1 MTINPYSIFLPMP
14 TPGHSALYRTPPG
27 RLRSAGDGIP
37 LQSGLFVSLSDE
49 EIRNIA
55 NIIGRGRQI
64 SRGDGLYREKA
75 PFASLYLIRVG
86 HFKTFHVDVNGQQ
99 QITGFPMA
107 GDLLGIDAIAT
118 GFHSVGTVAL
128 EDSLVCEIPY
138 SGLER
143 MFAQMPAL
151 LLNFHRMLSRE
162 IVRGQGA
169 IFSLC
174 KMRAEQRLATF
185 LLDLSSRYGLLGYSP
200 IHFYLRMSRN
210 DIANSLGLTIESIS
224 RLLSQFDTQGLV
236 RLNGRELEI
245 VDMPALQALAKAR

>member
-1 MTINPYSIFLPMP
+1 MP
-14 TPGHSALYRTPPG
+14 TPGHFVFCRTPPG
-27 RLRSAGDGIP
+27 MLSAGGGMPI
-37 LQSGLFVSLSDE
+37 QSGLFISLSDNE
-49 EIRNIA
+49 VGS
-55 NIIGRGRQI
+55 IGKLIGLARQI
-64 SRGDGLYREKA
+64 SRGESLYLEKT

-118 GFHSVGTVAL
+118 GFHSIDAVAL

-138 SGLER
+138 SRLER
-143 MFAQMPAL
+143 MFAQMPVL

-162 IVRGQGA
+162 IVRGHGA
-169 IFSLC
+169 IFALG
-174 KMRAEQRLATF
+174 KMRADQRLATF
-185 LLDLSSRYGLLGYSP
+185 LIDLSSRYGLLGYSP
-200 IHFYLRMSRN
+200 MHFYLRMSRN

-224 RLLSQFDTQGLV
+224 RLLSQFDKQGLI

-245 VDMPALQALAKAR
+245 VDMPLLQALARAR